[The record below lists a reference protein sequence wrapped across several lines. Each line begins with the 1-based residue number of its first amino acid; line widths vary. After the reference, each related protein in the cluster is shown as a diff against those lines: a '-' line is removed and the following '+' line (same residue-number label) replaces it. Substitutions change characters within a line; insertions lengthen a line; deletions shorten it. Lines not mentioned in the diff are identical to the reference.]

1 MITIERFAEMVETPL
16 KWADSKNCSKSFI
29 MGIIERTMRLTL
41 ADPELARE
49 YYYSRPMAIMDIIV
63 TSKREDCEQNKK
75 TPADGGKTI

>member
-1 MITIERFAEMVETPL
+1 MITIEMFTEMVETPL

-49 YYYSRPMAIMDIIV
+49 YYYSRPMATMDIIV
-63 TSKREDCEQNKK
+63 TSQREDCN
-75 TPADGGKTI
+75 GVH